1 MDKTTATLAGY
12 AASLQWADLTP
23 QAIHAARRCILD
35 SVGCALG
42 AFEEPGIVALR
53 RMAGRVSAG
62 QPATVLGTG
71 LRTAV
76 EQAAFVNGSMVR
88 YLDFSDDYFGGNGR
102 QAGPHPSDNIG
113 SVLAVA
119 DALNLDGKALLLGT
133 VLAYEACNQL
143 VDHTLLHAR
152 GWDYTIFH
160 AAASALAT
168 GRLLGLD
175 VAGLANALGIAV
187 VSNVSMWQTRSGE
200 LSEWKS
206 LAGPHASR
214 NGLVAAQLACEGIA
228 GPPEAFEGKFGYMK
242 QFDGRFTLPPLG
254 GNGVPFKIERTYFK
268 YMPVM
273 YSAQLP
279 IWAALELRK
288 KVAIADIAQLVVHGY
303 DYMLSTGAYTP
314 ERCNPTT
321 RETADHSSPYLI
333 GAALVDGAI
342 TEETFTPRRY
352 RDPVILKLI
361 SNLVAVEDPACTA
374 DYPRH
379 IRLRLEAKL
388 RSGGSVVVD
397 MADPRGHPENPMT
410 DAELGDKFMGL
421 VVPRLEEARARRLQD
436 ALWQLEALPQ
446 VADLMAL
453 ARV

>member
-1 MDKTTATLAGY
+1 MLFRSY
-12 AASLQWADLTP
+12 AAGLQWADLTP
-23 QAIHAARRCILD
+23 QAVHAAKRSILD

-42 AFEEPGIVALR
+42 ALEEHGIAALH
-53 RMAGRVSAG
+53 RMAGRVSSTES
-62 QPATVLGTG
+62 ATVLGTG
-71 LRTAV
+71 LRTALDM
-76 EQAAFVNGSMVR
+76 AGFVNGSMIR

-119 DALNLDGKALLLGT
+119 EMQGLYGKALLLGT
-133 VLAYEACNQL
+133 VLAYETCNQL
-143 VDHTLLHAR
+143 VDHSLLHSR

-160 AAASALAT
+160 AVASAAAV

-175 VAGLANALGIAV
+175 EAGIANALGIAV
-187 VSNVSMWQTRSGE
+187 VSNVSLWQTRTGE

-206 LAGPHASR
+206 LAGPNASR
-214 NGLVAAQLACEGIA
+214 NGLWAALLAREGIA
-228 GPPEAFEGKFGYMK
+228 GPGEGFEGKCGYMK
-242 QFDGRFTLPPLG
+242 QFDKRFELPPLG
-254 GNGVPFKIERTYFK
+254 GQGVPFKIERTYFK

-279 IWAALELRK
+279 IWAALELRG
-288 KVAIADIAQLVVHGY
+288 KVKLEDIAGLVVHGY

-342 TEETFTPRRY
+342 TEKSFTPERY

-361 SNLVAVEDPACTA
+361 SNLTAVEDPAYTA
-374 DYPRH
+374 VYPQH
-379 IRLRLEAKL
+379 IKLRLEARLK
-388 RSGGSVVVD
+388 SGGSVAVE
-397 MADPRGHPENPMT
+397 MADPRGHQI
-410 DAELGDKFMGL
+410 G
-421 VVPRLEEARARRLQD
+421 RAHI
-436 ALWQLEALPQ
+436 
-446 VADLMAL
+446 
-453 ARV
+453 